1 MLISDDGRV
10 SGVFYVAKVTAA
22 LFGGAAVLGMGFVA
36 GMLLAFSL

>member
-1 MLISDDGRV
+1 MLISDDGRA

-22 LFGGAAVLGMGFVA
+22 LFGGAMVLGVGFVA